1 MPELHQ
7 GIVSVSFETGSLH
20 YLEKKNNVM
29 AIKTPNFEEKVGKH
43 PIPHAKGVTNKDNRN
58 PKSIETN
65 DSEKGK

>member
-1 MPELHQ
+1 
-7 GIVSVSFETGSLH
+7 
-20 YLEKKNNVM
+20 M